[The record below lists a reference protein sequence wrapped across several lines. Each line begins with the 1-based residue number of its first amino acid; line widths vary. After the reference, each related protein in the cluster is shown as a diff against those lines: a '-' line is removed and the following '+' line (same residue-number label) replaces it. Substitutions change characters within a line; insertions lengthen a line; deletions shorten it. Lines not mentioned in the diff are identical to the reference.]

1 MKMVTSDES
10 KDVFDAFDEV
20 LDVFSHHEFV

>member
-10 KDVFDAFDEV
+10 IDVFKALDEV
-20 LDVFSHHEFV
+20 AEKFKGFQFA

>member
-10 KDVFDAFDEV
+10 QDVFGAFDEV
-20 LDVFSHHEFV
+20 LEKFGNYQFV